1 MPKLSS
7 IRLIIG
13 NIRRK
18 LSLPSLILL
27 TILVILLA
35 VAILFTFHGSAQ
47 SPTATVVFFDTSET
61 ILAQAELQISD
72 TMITRYIGL
81 SQTTFLGKNQG
92 MLFVHP
98 SETNHVYVMRNMSFP
113 IDIIFI
119 DSQGTIVSIHHAHPE
134 LPPYTPYEGLSKWVI
149 ELPYN
154 WTLDHNISPGDTVHI
169 YLD

>member
-7 IRLIIG
+7 LWLIVG
-13 NIRRK
+13 KVHRK
-18 LSLPSLILL
+18 LPRPSLILL
-27 TILVILLA
+27 PILVILLA
-35 VAILFTFHGSAQ
+35 AAILFTFSGSTQ
-47 SPTATVVFFDTSET
+47 SPTATVIFFDTSENV
-61 ILAQAELQISD
+61 LAQAELQISD

-81 SQTTFLGKNQG
+81 SQTTSLGKNQG

-119 DSQGTIVSIHHAHPE
+119 DSQGTIVSIHHASPE
-134 LPPYTPYEGLSKWVI
+134 LPPYTPFEGLSIWVI

>member
-13 NIRRK
+13 KIRRK
-18 LSLPSLILL
+18 LPRPSLILPAL
-27 TILVILLA
+27 LVIFLA
-35 VAILFTFHGSAQ
+35 VAILFTFYGPTQ
-47 SPTATVVFFDTSET
+47 SPTATVIFFDTSET
-61 ILAQAELQISD
+61 ALAQAELQISD
-72 TMITRYIGL
+72 TTITRYIGL
-81 SQTTFLGKNQG
+81 SQTTSLGKNQG

-113 IDIIFI
+113 IDIVFI

-134 LPPYTPYEGLSKWVI
+134 LPPYTPYEGFSKWVI

-154 WTLDHNISPGDTVHI
+154 WTLDHNISAGDTVSIH
-169 YLD
+169 LD

>member
-7 IRLIIG
+7 LWLIVG
-13 NIRRK
+13 KVHRK
-18 LSLPSLILL
+18 LPRPSLILL

-35 VAILFTFHGSAQ
+35 AAILFTFSGSTQ
-47 SPTATVVFFDTSET
+47 SPTATVIFFDTSENV
-61 ILAQAELQISD
+61 LAQAELRISD

-81 SQTTFLGKNQG
+81 SQTTSLGKNQG

-119 DSQGTIVSIHHAHPE
+119 DSQGTIVSIHHASPE

-149 ELPYN
+149 ELPHQ
-154 WTLDHNISPGDTVHI
+154 WTLDHNISVGDTVHI

>member
-1 MPKLSS
+1 
-7 IRLIIG
+7 
-13 NIRRK
+13 
-18 LSLPSLILL
+18 
-27 TILVILLA
+27 
-35 VAILFTFHGSAQ
+35 
-47 SPTATVVFFDTSET
+47 VVFFDTSET

-149 ELPYN
+149 ELPHQ
-154 WTLDHNISPGDTVHI
+154 WTLDHNISVGDTVHI